1 MDFGRIDAAR
11 IADVDFTLPLDTPL
25 TTAVL
30 STARKSEKPR
40 VYVGCAKWGRPDW
53 IGKIYPPK
61 TKSADFLKV
70 YAQQFN
76 SVELNS
82 VYYNLPTPQGMRK
95 WRDTVGDDF
104 LFCPKFSEVIT
115 HHKRLQNVAAE
126 LDQYLNAIHE
136 LGSNLGPLFL
146 MPEPRMGPKY
156 KPVIEQF
163 IQSLPGDITLFVE
176 YRQKEWL
183 QPQNAAESFDYLK
196 GLNAGTVITDTSG
209 RRDAL
214 HMNLTTPQAFIRFV
228 GNGLH
233 PTDYVRIDA
242 WVERIGEWLEA
253 GLERCYFFMHQH
265 DERYSPELC
274 KYLIEQLNAK
284 LALGLKVP
292 VFYGGGDKGLF

>member
-1 MDFGRIDAAR
+1 
-11 IADVDFTLPLDTPL
+11 
-25 TTAVL
+25 
-30 STARKSEKPR
+30 
-40 VYVGCAKWGRPDW
+40 
-53 IGKIYPPK
+53 
-61 TKSADFLKV
+61 
-70 YAQQFN
+70 
-76 SVELNS
+76 
-82 VYYNLPTPQGMRK
+82 MRK

-126 LDQYLNAIHE
+126 LDQYLNAIYE

-214 HMNLTTPQAFIRFV
+214 HMSLTTPQAFIRFV

-233 PTDYVRIDA
+233 PTDYVRIEA
-242 WVERIGEWLEA
+242 WVEKIGEWLEA

>member
-1 MDFGRIDAAR
+1 MDFGRIETAQ
-11 IADVDFTLPLDTPL
+11 IAEVDFTLPPDTPL

-30 STARKSEKPR
+30 SAARKSEKPC

-61 TKSADFLKV
+61 TKSADFLKA

-76 SVELNS
+76 SIELNS
-82 VYYNLPTPQGMRK
+82 LYYNLPTPQGIRK
-95 WRDTVGDDF
+95 WKDTVGYDF

-115 HHKRLQNVAAE
+115 HRKRLQNVVAE
-126 LDQYLNAIHE
+126 LDQYLNAIYE
-136 LGSNLGPLFL
+136 LGNNLGPLFL
-146 MPEPRMGPKY
+146 MPEPRMGLKY

-163 IQSLPGDITLFVE
+163 IQSLPNDITLFVE

-196 GLNAGTVITDTSG
+196 ELNTGTVITDASG

-233 PTDYVRIDA
+233 PTDYTRIDA

-284 LALGLKVP
+284 HGLGLRVP
-292 VFYGGGDKGLF
+292 VFYGGDDKSLF

>member
-1 MDFGRIDAAR
+1 MDFGRIEAAQ
-11 IADVDFTLPLDTPL
+11 IADVDFCLPQDTRL

-30 STARKSEKPR
+30 RAARKDEKPK

-53 IGKIYPPK
+53 VGKIYPPK

-70 YAQQFN
+70 YAHQFN
-76 SVELNS
+76 SIELNS
-82 VYYNLPTPQGMRK
+82 VYYNLPTPQGIRK
-95 WRDTVGDDF
+95 WKDMVGDDF
-104 LFCPKFSEVIT
+104 LFCPKFSKIIT
-115 HHKRLQNVAAE
+115 HNKRMQNVAAE
-126 LDQYLNAIHE
+126 LDHYLNAIYE
-136 LGSNLGPLFL
+136 LGNNLGPLFL
-146 MPEPRMGPKY
+146 MPEPFMGPKY

-163 IQSLPGDITLFVE
+163 IQSLPDDITLFVE

-196 GLNAGTVITDTSG
+196 ELNTGTVITDTSG

-233 PTDYVRIDA
+233 PTDYTRIDS
-242 WVERIGEWLEA
+242 WVDRIGEWLKA

-284 LALGLKVP
+284 HGLGLQMP
-292 VFYGGGDKGLF
+292 VFYGGEDKSLF